1 MNVGTPRSTLNL
13 IQSYVDL
20 LHPYL
25 ALSQRDQVRET
36 VAAHLLSHVQNT
48 RRVILRNNERPAKA
62 AASDGG
68 KSAKGK
74 GASADDMDLDVQDD
88 EGEGGEAKTNDDLD
102 ELVRD
107 QGFTRPKILSAKRFL
122 RDFTL
127 PEGTL
132 DRLAQPDASARFP
145 ADHVA
150 TFQGNIDD
158 SFVLGFKVTR
168 KEWRAYARDSDF
180 LSSIEIVVADQL
192 DVMQMQNWE
201 HVKFVFSQ
209 LNHIPRKV
217 HASTNFARVR
227 QWSLDGAAPYLRQ
240 TILLSSLDTPEV
252 RALFAPLRNVAVRRR
267 VFVKFD
273 CANVQAEA
281 DVRLAHFTTK
291 TLPALLKSAI
301 ASSQLALV
309 VRSYSQL
316 TSLLFSSYPLNF

>member
-168 KEWRAYARDSDF
+168 KEWRAYARYYGAD
-180 LSSIEIVVADQL
+180 IIIVVADQL

-301 ASSQLALV
+301 ASSKTLIEMS
-309 VRSYSQL
+309 RPHNS
-316 TSLLFSSYPLNF
+316 P

>member
-107 QGFTRPKILSAKRFL
+107 QGFTRPKIL
-122 RDFTL
+122 
-127 PEGTL
+127 
-132 DRLAQPDASARFP
+132 
-145 ADHVA
+145 V
-150 TFQGNIDD
+150 
-158 SFVLGFKVTR
+158 
-168 KEWRAYARDSDF
+168 
-180 LSSIEIVVADQL
+180 
-192 DVMQMQNWE
+192 
-201 HVKFVFSQ
+201 
-209 LNHIPRKV
+209 
-217 HASTNFARVR
+217 
-227 QWSLDGAAPYLRQ
+227 
-240 TILLSSLDTPEV
+240 LLS
-252 RALFAPLRNVAVRRR
+252 LRNSA
-267 VFVKFD
+267 
-273 CANVQAEA
+273 
-281 DVRLAHFTTK
+281 LA
-291 TLPALLKSAI
+291 
-301 ASSQLALV
+301 
-309 VRSYSQL
+309 
-316 TSLLFSSYPLNF
+316 